1 MNQSYC
7 KSLSTLSV
15 FVLFLLRVTAQTQNN
30 LQFEIIDGKYTLTAE
45 GAAHFAEL
53 PLRCMTRE
61 FPYKTGVAYAD
72 STLAIKPKLYH
83 PAFYGCFDW
92 HSSVHGHWMLVRLLK
107 MYPGMARAAEIRS
120 RLEESLSA
128 EHIKGEMAI
137 FSGKENQSFERTY
150 GWAWLLQLEN
160 ELMTWN
166 DPLGKELTDNVA
178 PLARQLSGLFIAYLP
193 KMNYPVRVGEHT
205 NLAFS
210 LRLAWDYATQAQD
223 QPLKDCITQ
232 TAVRFYKK
240 DVNYPVSWEPGG
252 NDFLSPALEEADL
265 MWRILPDSAYHT
277 WLRKFLPAIAGK
289 TFSMKPGQVKD
300 RTDGKL
306 VHLDGL
312 NLSRAWDLY
321 GIARHFPGD
330 RTQLYAI
337 ANEHLRQALPNVA
350 SGDYMGEH
358 WLASFAVYAL
368 TTQEKKP
375 LPRIAIA
382 GLGIESSTFSPA
394 LTKEPAFHAKYDTA
408 VFSTYPFM
416 AADSP
421 IRNRALWIPTIVGHS
436 LPGGAVTRAAY
447 ESLVT
452 KTLESLRR
460 HLPYDGLY
468 FDIHGAMSVVG
479 LDDPEGDF
487 IARIR
492 KLVGPKTI
500 ISTSMDLHGN
510 VSQKLA
516 VNTDLITDYRLA
528 PHEDAMETKER
539 AVTDLLNRL
548 ESGKG
553 KPAYK
558 AWVPVPVLLPGEKT
572 STRIEPAKSV
582 FKAIAPTLSRPGI
595 VDGGIWVGY
604 PWADEPRNHAVVM
617 VTGDDKEQVT
627 QAAEQLARS
636 FWAARSGYA
645 FVAPTATWTEC
656 LKTALASEKHPFF
669 ISDMGDNPTAGG
681 AGDVTWTLT
690 QLLSR
695 PEFKP
700 AGGPSLIYASIPG
713 PDLIKAAI
721 AAGING
727 HVDGYAGAAVD
738 ARYAPPVHITG
749 TVESIV
755 TGDTD
760 AEVEAVIRVGSIH
773 IIVTQKRKPYHKE
786 IDFTRLGLSPR
797 KTDIVVV
804 KIGYLEPEL
813 YAMRA
818 DWLMALTPGGVDQ
831 DIEHLPYK
839 RIKRP
844 MFPFDK
850 NMPDPDLSARLM
862 PSSDKLPR

>member
-1 MNQSYC
+1 MNLPDC
-7 KSLSTLSV
+7 KSFVIALV
-15 FVLFLLRVTAQTQNN
+15 FVLFTVRGTAQSKP
-30 LQFEIIDGKYTLTAE
+30 QFELVNGRYALTAE

-53 PLRCMTRE
+53 PLRCMGKE

-72 STLAIKPKLYH
+72 STLAVKPKLYH

-107 MYPGMARAAEIRS
+107 LFPSLDRAQEIRS

-137 FSGKENQSFERTY
+137 FSSKENESFERTY

-160 ELMTWN
+160 ELSTWN
-166 DPLGKELTDNVA
+166 DPLGEKLSSNVA

-210 LRLAWDYATQAQD
+210 LRLAWDYAVQAKD
-223 QPLKDCITQ
+223 EPLRQCIEQ
-232 TAVRFYKK
+232 TALRFYKK
-240 DVNYPVSWEPGG
+240 DVNYPITWEPGG

-265 MWRILPDSAYHT
+265 MWRILPDTAYHH
-277 WLRKFLPAIAGK
+277 WLRKFLPAIAVK
-289 TFSMKPGQVKD
+289 TFNMDPGQVKD

-321 GIARHFPGD
+321 GIAKHFPGN
-330 RTQLYAI
+330 RAQLYAI
-337 ANEHLRQALPNVA
+337 ANRHLLEALPNVA

-368 TTQEKKP
+368 TTQERKP

-394 LTKEPAFHAKYDTA
+394 LTDELAFHAKYDTV
-408 VFSTYPFM
+408 VFSTYPFL

-421 IRNRALWIPTIVGHS
+421 LRKRAVWVPTIVGHA
-436 LPGGAVTRAAY
+436 LPGGAVTQAAY
-447 ESLVT
+447 QSLVN
-452 KTLESLRR
+452 KTLDSLKA
-460 HLPYDGLY
+460 HGPYDGLY

-487 IARIR
+487 IVKIR
-492 KLVGPKTI
+492 AVVGKATI

-510 VSQKLA
+510 VSLKLA
-516 VNTDLITDYRLA
+516 ENTDLITDYRLA

-539 AVTDLLNRL
+539 AVRNLLDRI

-558 AWVPVPVLLPGEKT
+558 AWISIPILLPGEKT

-582 FKAIAPTLSRPGI
+582 FKAIAPAVARQGI

-617 VTGDDKEQVT
+617 VTGDDKDRVT
-627 QAAEQLARS
+627 HTAEQLARS
-636 FWAARSGYA
+636 FWDARFGYA
-645 FVAPTATWTEC
+645 FVAPTRTWDEC
-656 LKTALASEKHPFF
+656 LKAALASSKHPFF

-695 PEFKP
+695 PEFKS
-700 AGGPSLIYASIPG
+700 ADGPSLIYASIPG
-713 PDLIKAAI
+713 PELTKAAVT
-721 AAGING
+721 AGVGG
-727 HVDGYAGAAVD
+727 HVDGYAGAKVD
-738 ARYAPPVHITG
+738 SRFAPPVHLVG

-755 TGDTD
+755 SGDQD
-760 AEVEAVIRVGSIH
+760 AEVETVIRIGSIH
-773 IIVTQKRKPYHKE
+773 VIVTQKRKPYHKE
-786 IDFTRLGLSPR
+786 IDFTRLGLAPR

-839 RIKRP
+839 RIQRP

-850 NMPDPDLSARLM
+850 KMQAPDLSAKLII
-862 PSSDKLPR
+862 SSDKLP